1 MEKYIAY
8 LRRSKKE
15 QQSNLGLKAQEDEVK
30 RYVDAQKGELI
41 TMFVEIESG
50 TSKRLSK
57 RTIIWD
63 AIDAC
68 KKENAVLVIAKL
80 DRLARDVEF
89 TSKLMNSGVRFVA
102 CDIPVA
108 NEFTIHVMAAVAEQE
123 AKRISERTKAAL
135 RQKKEYGYKLGWYAH
150 KDKGCKFT
158 TEGRQKAGE
167 VIRQRYLTN
176 ANNLR
181 AKGYAEMLRNQNKTY
196 DEIAEIMNSEGFLSA
211 NNKPISKSTV
221 FRWLRKAT
229 LDQQNA

>member
-15 QQSNLGLKAQEDEVK
+15 QQSNLGLKAQEDEVR
-30 RYVDAQKGELI
+30 RYVDAQKGQLM

-50 TSKRLSK
+50 TSKSLGK
-57 RTIIWD
+57 RTVIWD
-63 AIDAC
+63 AIAAC
-68 KKENAVLVIAKL
+68 KKENAILVIAKL

-89 TSKLMNSGVRFVA
+89 TSKLMNSGVRFIA

-135 RQKKEYGYKLGWYAH
+135 KQKKEYGYKLGWYAH

-158 TEGRQKAGE
+158 TEGRQKGGE
-167 VIRQRYLTN
+167 VIRQRYL
-176 ANNLR
+176 NNPNNQR
-181 AKGYAEMLRNQNKTY
+181 AKGYAEMLRKQNNTY
-196 DEIAEIMNSEGFLSA
+196 DQIAEIMNREGFMSA
-211 NNKPISKSTV
+211 NNKPITKSTIH
-221 FRWLRKAT
+221 RWLAKT
-229 LDQQNA
+229 TPDLQNA